1 MDVFSADWPGICRRI
16 VAAQRRIFDRG
27 RDAARNAR
35 VYEGVGEG
43 GDHTLVI
50 DRQCEDEV
58 FAELE
63 KLGAE
68 GASFVAIS
76 EERGEVVFGDGGA
89 ARVVI
94 DPIDGSL
101 NARRTIPSHSLSI
114 AVAAGDSMADVRFGF
129 VHDFG
134 ADDEFIATLGEGADG
149 RTARAARVAAGD
161 GRLEVVGLESAEPD
175 WTIPALQSLSGNA
188 YRLRVVG
195 SIAIT
200 AAYVAAGRFDAFLS
214 LRPCRSVDA
223 AAAQLIVRE
232 AGGAVAFGDG
242 RARATP
248 RSTSS
253 ARYPMAA
260 GRDDGG
266 PRRRPRRPDRLRP
279 PSGASRSR
287 APESDSRRKAI
298 RCNRAPKSFRNV
310 CSKERMFARLG
321 AARANRPNSRGTSSM
336 AEQHQQQ
343 HQQIENPGQT
353 RHDRSEKIG
362 RQNRE
367 RDEKSRDQD
376 RRRGEEPGAGDP
388 RDRRRLPGRRR
399 PLGQRHGSARSSSR

>member
-1 MDVFSADWPGICRRI
+1 MDVFSADWTAICRRI
-16 VAAQRRIFDRG
+16 VAAQRRIFDEVVTSEERT
-27 RDAARNAR
+27 

-50 DRQCEDEV
+50 DRECEDEV

-68 GASFVAIS
+68 GASFVAVS
-76 EERGEVVFGDGGA
+76 EERGEVVFGEGGA
-89 ARVVI
+89 ARVVV

-114 AVAAGDSMADVRFGF
+114 AVAAGDSMADVRYGF

-134 ADDEFIATLGEGADG
+134 ADEEFVATLGQGAQVNE
-149 RTARAARVAAGD
+149 AAARVAAGN

-175 WTIPALQSLSGNA
+175 WTVPALHSLAGNA

-232 AGGAVAFGDG
+232 AGGAVSFGDG
-242 RARATP
+242 SLADAP
-248 RSTSS
+248 LDLS
-253 ARYPMAA
+253 ARYHMAA
-260 GRDDGG
+260 GRDEDA
-266 PRRRPRRPDRLRP
+266 L
-279 PSGASRSR
+279 AAVR
-287 APESDSRRKAI
+287 AA
-298 RCNRAPKSFRNV
+298 
-310 CSKERMFARLG
+310 
-321 AARANRPNSRGTSSM
+321 
-336 AEQHQQQ
+336 
-343 HQQIENPGQT
+343 QT
-353 RHDRSEKIG
+353 
-362 RQNRE
+362 
-367 RDEKSRDQD
+367 
-376 RRRGEEPGAGDP
+376 A
-388 RDRRRLPGRRR
+388 
-399 PLGQRHGSARSSSR
+399 